1 MEEIKNYFEKNK
13 NEILNFINEEVY
25 IFPKLFLLKIDDL
38 LDVKF
43 YDSLKE
49 KDNIFNYF
57 FSFKNINIFSISR
70 IKEDYCFKSNIDY
83 KIMFLFFSSNHK
95 IFLNG
100 DKQKEIFITN
110 SSDNI
115 FIKNGDFL
123 KISFVEENIYNYDN
137 LSIQYYEKN
146 LFDDLFIKTLNFK
159 NSLFKKFLKNHL

>member
-13 NEILNFINEEVY
+13 NEILNFINDEVH

-49 KDNIFNYF
+49 KDNVFNYF

-70 IKEDYCFKSNIDY
+70 IKEDYYFKSNINY
-83 KIMFLFFSSNHK
+83 KIIFLFFSSNHE
-95 IFLNG
+95 IFLNS
-100 DKQKEIFITN
+100 DKQKEIFIIN
-110 SSDNI
+110 SNDSV

-123 KISFVEENIYNYDN
+123 KISFIEEDIYNYDS
-137 LSIQYYEKN
+137 LSIAYYEKN
-146 LFDDLFIKTLNFK
+146 LFDDLFIKTT
-159 NSLFKKFLKNHL
+159 